1 MRFRVEGSSYC
12 IRSLWLVYVFF
23 DFRGLWDGGLVLEFG
38 VLGHCSRA
46 LKASRVKMRCQNT
59 LNWP

>member
-12 IRSLWLVYVFF
+12 TRSLRLVYLFF
-23 DFRGLWDGGLVLEFG
+23 DCLCFVALPFRGLGGGSLVLEFG

-46 LKASRVKMRCQNT
+46 VKV
-59 LNWP
+59 